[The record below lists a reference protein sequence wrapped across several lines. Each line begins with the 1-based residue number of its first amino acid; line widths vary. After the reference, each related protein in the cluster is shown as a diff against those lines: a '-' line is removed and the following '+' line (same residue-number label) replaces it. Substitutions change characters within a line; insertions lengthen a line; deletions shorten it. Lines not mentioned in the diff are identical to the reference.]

1 MPTTVKACGTY
12 LLVRVR
18 WEIVLVPL
26 EQVNDALKD
35 LVVCGVP
42 HNREDVLECAWGELW
57 RTGTVLN
64 WVKSVQN
71 TMWFYNMA
79 YGYIRHSILLLS
91 V

>member
-42 HNREDVLECAWGELW
+42 RNREDVLECAWGELW

-64 WVKSVQN
+64 WVNSVQN
-71 TMWFYNMA
+71 TMWYYNMA
-79 YGYIRHSILLLS
+79 
-91 V
+91 